1 MMRVSAA
8 GRAFIRREE
17 GCILRVYKDALG
29 YPTIGVG
36 HLIRPGE
43 DFSAGIT
50 EERADELLTADLA
63 PCEQAIDSLVR
74 VPLTQ
79 NKFDAL
85 ASWLFNCGS
94 GALAGSTLLRRLN
107 DGNYYGVGP
116 ALEMWCKGVVDGKRV
131 TIQFLLA
138 RRRREADLF
147 YLGSVSSKMSLGHPR
162 EEPYQAELAYMVE
175 RDRDRALAVLAL
187 AQADLARDAMV
198 EIEDIARK
206 ERKERDA

>member
-63 PCEQAIDSLVR
+63 PCEQAIGSLVR
-74 VPLTQ
+74 VPLAQ
-79 NKFDAL
+79 RQIDAL

-131 TIQFLLA
+131 TVPFLLA
-138 RRRREADLF
+138 RRRREAELF
-147 YLGSVSSKMSLGHPR
+147 YQDAAERSMSPR